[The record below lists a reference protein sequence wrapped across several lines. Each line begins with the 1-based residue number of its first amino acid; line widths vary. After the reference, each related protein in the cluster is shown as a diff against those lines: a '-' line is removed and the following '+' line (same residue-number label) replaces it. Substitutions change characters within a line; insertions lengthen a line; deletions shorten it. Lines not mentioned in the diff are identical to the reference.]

1 MALHRRALSGAF
13 AALILAGPAAAQ
25 RSALDAEELYDRV
38 SPSIWLV
45 ENDMGGGKGALGS
58 AVVIAPGTLITN
70 CHVVAKARSLHVRHE
85 RRRFEAQLQYR
96 DPVRDLCQLQA
107 PGLRAPAVRIAAA
120 SQLHVGA
127 KVYALGN
134 PRGLELTLSDGLV
147 SALRRDRD
155 GELKFVQIS
164 VPISHG
170 SSGGGLFDTAGRLVG
185 ITTAGVDDAQNL
197 NFALP
202 AEWILQLPM
211 RAAGEAAVAT
221 LDTSEP
227 QRPATTVAVARPAPP
242 PAPAA
247 PAVPAPVPAPQ
258 PAAAPPAVAAALS
271 TFDYE
276 VRDGLTGGVRKVT
289 WRMDPR
295 DRNDAAASLAAA
307 LGGEFAAAM
316 PPGGWIHGEP
326 KPGAEW
332 TARYRSKANGMVVG
346 MDLKARAIG
355 ESTMRLNARNLRI
368 VGVQFSGYTE
378 RGGGAMN
385 NPPGAYSASLWYSPE
400 LGRVVRFEA
409 RSRGGLGM
417 TSFVIDE
424 QLELVDARA
433 D

>member
-25 RSALDAEELYDRV
+25 RPTLDAEELYDRV
-38 SPSIWLV
+38 APSIWLV

-107 PGLRAPAVRIAAA
+107 AGVHAPSVRIAAA

-147 SALRRDRD
+147 SALRRDRG
-155 GELKFVQIS
+155 GELKYVQIS

-211 RAAGEAAVAT
+211 RAAGEAAVFNVGGNAN
-221 LDTSEP
+221 DGVEGIAVGGSSVMEVEM
-227 QRPATTVAVARPAPP
+227 PAEGVLPGK
-242 PAPAA
+242 
-247 PAVPAPVPAPQ
+247 Q
-258 PAAAPPAVAAALS
+258 P
-271 TFDYE
+271 
-276 VRDGLTGGVRKVT
+276 
-289 WRMDPR
+289 
-295 DRNDAAASLAAA
+295 
-307 LGGEFAAAM
+307 
-316 PPGGWIHGEP
+316 
-326 KPGAEW
+326 
-332 TARYRSKANGMVVG
+332 
-346 MDLKARAIG
+346 
-355 ESTMRLNARNLRI
+355 
-368 VGVQFSGYTE
+368 
-378 RGGGAMN
+378 
-385 NPPGAYSASLWYSPE
+385 
-400 LGRVVRFEA
+400 
-409 RSRGGLGM
+409 
-417 TSFVIDE
+417 
-424 QLELVDARA
+424 
-433 D
+433 